1 MGGKARLLREVNPVQ
16 QGVFSERT
24 MAAQMPTSGVIL
36 ADSPERGNTSAPDK
50 YYIYPGNMNKKTFK
64 ISHRTIW
71 LSSLFLGVLASVPKI
86 AERHFNAY
94 EALVNSAVTFLFALF
109 IWYYNVV
116 TLPAYSSRD
125 VTHGFSIIRLVRSLL
140 MGVVVMFILACA
152 QQYLLSHLD
161 FGPVM
166 LMIEIRGILVNLT
179 FYMFL
184 HLLYQSYQNQQVGI
198 ELERTKSDN
207 LGAQYELLK
216 QQVNPHFL
224 FNSLNTLKY
233 MVESGD
239 AHTVDF
245 ILKLS
250 DFYRFTLE
258 SRKQD
263 LIKLSE
269 ELKILNAYVFL
280 LKARFEEGIDL
291 SINISEAHD
300 QSLIPPFTLQLLI
313 ENCIKHNV
321 VSLDHPLRISLYSEK
336 DLLVIENILQLKR
349 TPESSTGIGLENINQ
364 RYVHLLDQKI
374 EIQTSETLFKVKLPI
389 VHENPHH

>member
-1 MGGKARLLREVNPVQ
+1 MAISPVQ
-16 QGVFSERT
+16 QGSNYKCN
-24 MAAQMPTSGVIL
+24 IL
-36 ADSPERGNTSAPDK
+36 AVH
-50 YYIYPGNMNKKTFK
+50 MNKKTFK
-64 ISHRTIW
+64 ISNKIIW
-71 LSSLFLGVLASVPKI
+71 LSSFFLGVLTSVPKI
-86 AERHFNAY
+86 AERHFIPY
-94 EALVNSAVTFLFALF
+94 EAIVNSSITFLFALF
-109 IWYYNVV
+109 IWYYNIK
-116 TLPAYSSRD
+116 TMPTYSSRD
-125 VTHGFSIIRLVRSLL
+125 VANGFSTKRLIKSLAVGII
-140 MGVVVMFILACA
+140 VMFILALL
-152 QQYLLSHLD
+152 QQFLLSHLD

-166 LMIEIRGILVNLT
+166 LMIELRGILINLT

-198 ELERTKSDN
+198 ELERTKTDN

-239 AHTVDF
+239 AHTVEF

-258 SRKQD
+258 SRKLD

-269 ELKILNAYVFL
+269 ELEIINAYMFL

-291 SINISEAHD
+291 DINIEKEHY
-300 QSLIPPFTLQLLI
+300 QSYIPPFTLQLLV

-321 VSLDHPLRISLYSEK
+321 VSLERPLKIRLYSEN
-336 DLLVIENILQLKR
+336 DFIIVQNQVQLKR
-349 TPESSTGIGLENINQ
+349 TPEASMGMGIENINQ
-364 RYVHLLDQKI
+364 RYIHLMDKKI
-374 EIQTSETLFKVKLPI
+374 EIEASETSFKIKLPI
-389 VHENPHH
+389 IHEYHHH